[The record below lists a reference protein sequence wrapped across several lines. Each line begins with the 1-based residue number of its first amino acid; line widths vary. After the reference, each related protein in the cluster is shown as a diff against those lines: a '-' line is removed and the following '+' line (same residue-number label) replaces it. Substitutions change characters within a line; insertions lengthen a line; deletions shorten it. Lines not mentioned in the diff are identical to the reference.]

1 MEATVLN
8 IVNQVLTNRGKNPVT
23 QLQVTDN
30 LRTDIGFDSLDLA
43 ELTVRIEAEYDVD
56 IFENGL
62 IQTIGEIFEILKKQQ
77 WTTSFATQLIIW

>member
-77 WTTSFATQLIIW
+77 WTSSFATQLIIW

>member
-77 WTTSFATQLIIW
+77 